1 MDKKP
6 KVVRPITKRVTVR
19 DEVRKQCLA
28 VEALIALSPQMTLE
42 QFDRA
47 LNDIMWSIRHVG
59 FCIIKSRERRVV
71 PGSVTSEE
79 K

>member
-6 KVVRPITKRVTVR
+6 KVVRPISKRVTVG

-28 VEALIALSPQMTLE
+28 VEALIALSPQMTIQ

-47 LNDIMWSIRHVG
+47 LNDIMWRIRHVG
-59 FCIIKSRERRVV
+59 FCIIKNQERRVV